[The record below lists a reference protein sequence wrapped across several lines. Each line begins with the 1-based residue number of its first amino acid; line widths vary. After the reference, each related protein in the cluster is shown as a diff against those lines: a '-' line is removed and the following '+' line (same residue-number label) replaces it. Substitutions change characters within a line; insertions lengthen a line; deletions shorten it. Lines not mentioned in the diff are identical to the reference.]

1 MYSSHK
7 SAVSGSRLGESKGV
21 ILRHQKS
28 FLNSCLSFDWS
39 GVKIALRTLGGGV
52 GKLLWE
58 RHGYCVITT
67 ECQTGR
73 QTESNS
79 PSEKWQK
86 AREGKKKAKC
96 QSGKNE
102 KTQADQRE
110 RANRVILSSEGER
123 EREAL
128 QANHPDQRLC
138 LWSKGKI
145 QWHKINQHN
154 QFSTF
159 RQ

>member
-1 MYSSHK
+1 M
-7 SAVSGSRLGESKGV
+7 
-21 ILRHQKS
+21 
-28 FLNSCLSFDWS
+28 
-39 GVKIALRTLGGGV
+39 
-52 GKLLWE
+52 
-58 RHGYCVITT
+58 
-67 ECQTGR
+67 
-73 QTESNS
+73 TES
-79 PSEKWQK
+79 
-86 AREGKKKAKC
+86 EGEKKAKC

-138 LWSKGKI
+138 LCSKGKI

-154 QFSTF
+154 QFRTF
-159 RQ
+159 KQ